1 MVLDF
6 VVRVSHAVAGIL
18 GIFVEVCDD
27 WHFQTVV
34 SAVASNRMHLG
45 GVMTQSELV
54 RSERTALELV
64 HTLAAAQVTLVSPQS
79 KWSCVAASRFRM
91 GSVDISLPAL
101 EAPTFGVNYGP
112 EMRLER
118 TLQGRRVSGCGSPG
132 HLCILPPDA
141 ETRWVFDE
149 PGDVALVFLNRELFD
164 RAVEEDVDLDPAR
177 VEIVPRFVIR
187 DLVLERIAHRLLKEI
202 FEPGA
207 TRLLTEEFAQE
218 LASHL
223 ICSHSNLAHLQRSDR
238 AYAMAPGKLKRAEDY
253 IVSNLQ
259 IEMSL
264 QDIAAAAGMSLF
276 HFAKA
281 FKQTTGRT
289 PHQFLT
295 DRRLLHAR
303 SLLHDGSLSI
313 GRIAGAVG
321 LSHSHF
327 TAVFTRQMGMTPSK
341 FRDVLQS

>member
-1 MVLDF
+1 
-6 VVRVSHAVAGIL
+6 
-18 GIFVEVCDD
+18 
-27 WHFQTVV
+27 
-34 SAVASNRMHLG
+34 
-45 GVMTQSELV
+45 MTESELV

-64 HTLAAAQVTLVSPQS
+64 HKLAAAQVTLVSPQS
-79 KWSCVAASRFRM
+79 RWSCVAASRFRM
-91 GSVDISLPAL
+91 GTVDISLPAL

-112 EMRLER
+112 DMRLER
-118 TLQGRRVSGCGSPG
+118 TLQGRRVSGRGSPG

-141 ETRWVFDE
+141 DTRWVFDE

-164 RAVEEDVDLDPAR
+164 RAVEEGVDRDPTR
-177 VEIVPRFVIR
+177 VEVVPRFVIR

-207 TRLLTEEFAQE
+207 TRLLTEELAQE
-218 LASHL
+218 LASYL
-223 ICSHSNLAHLQRSDR
+223 ICTHSNLDHLQRTDR
-238 AYAMAPGKLKRAEDY
+238 TYSMAPGKLKRAEDY
-253 IVSNLQ
+253 VASHLQ
-259 IEMSL
+259 VEMSL
-264 QDIAAAAGMSLF
+264 QDIAGAAGMSLF

-295 DRRLLHAR
+295 DQRLLHAR

-313 GRIAGAVG
+313 GRIASAVG

>member
-1 MVLDF
+1 
-6 VVRVSHAVAGIL
+6 
-18 GIFVEVCDD
+18 
-27 WHFQTVV
+27 
-34 SAVASNRMHLG
+34 
-45 GVMTQSELV
+45 
-54 RSERTALELV
+54 
-64 HTLAAAQVTLVSPQS
+64 
-79 KWSCVAASRFRM
+79 
-91 GSVDISLPAL
+91 
-101 EAPTFGVNYGP
+101 
-112 EMRLER
+112 
-118 TLQGRRVSGCGSPG
+118 
-132 HLCILPPDA
+132 
-141 ETRWVFDE
+141 
-149 PGDVALVFLNRELFD
+149 
-164 RAVEEDVDLDPAR
+164 
-177 VEIVPRFVIR
+177 
-187 DLVLERIAHRLLKEI
+187 
-202 FEPGA
+202 
-207 TRLLTEEFAQE
+207 
-218 LASHL
+218 
-223 ICSHSNLAHLQRSDR
+223 
-238 AYAMAPGKLKRAEDY
+238 MAPGRLKRAEDY

-313 GRIAGAVG
+313 GQIAGAVG